1 MDQANGATQDE
12 LQQAINS
19 ITNGGGAAAGADP
32 VADIANKVAEQQAA
46 TLPPAPAPS
55 VPAAPAMPS
64 TVDGIPV
71 EPMKAMY
78 GDPDLDK
85 VKSMAL
91 SDLRPILEKVDIS
104 PDKKFMI
111 YKDIIDLT
119 EDKACIEPAY
129 NAARLIEDEK
139 AKGEALV
146 YIVECIDKLGIQMTI
161 GTDQQQTYL
170 IQENTTTPPVV
181 FLHLRD
187 SFLIVVALILCG
199 IFGGCNCGV
208 AGADACF
215 GRDFLWIEAED
226 F

>member
-12 LQQAINS
+12 LQAAINS
-19 ITNGGGAAAGADP
+19 ITNGGAAATADP
-32 VADIANKVAEQQAA
+32 VAEIANKVAGETANP
-46 TLPPAPAPS
+46 LPPAPAPA

-64 TVDGIPV
+64 QIDGIPV

-146 YIVECIDKLGIQMTI
+146 YIVECIDKLGIQMSI
-161 GTDQQQTYL
+161 GTDQQ
-170 IQENTTTPPVV
+170 
-181 FLHLRD
+181 
-187 SFLIVVALILCG
+187 
-199 IFGGCNCGV
+199 
-208 AGADACF
+208 
-215 GRDFLWIEAED
+215 
-226 F
+226 

>member
-12 LQQAINS
+12 LQEAINS

-32 VADIANKVAEQQAA
+32 VADITNKVAEQQAA

-55 VPAAPAMPS
+55 VPAAPAMPGS
-64 TVDGIPV
+64 VDDIPV
-71 EPMKAMY
+71 EPTKALY

-139 AKGEALV
+139 VKGEALV
-146 YIVECIDKLGIQMTI
+146 YIVECIDKLGIQMSI
-161 GTDQQQTYL
+161 STDQQ
-170 IQENTTTPPVV
+170 
-181 FLHLRD
+181 
-187 SFLIVVALILCG
+187 
-199 IFGGCNCGV
+199 
-208 AGADACF
+208 
-215 GRDFLWIEAED
+215 
-226 F
+226 